1 MPPAASKGPLD
12 YLAAL
17 MVAVVVMVV
26 TIWVKPPLTRWIVF
40 GVGAVLFLCVLAA
53 AARPLR
59 PTRRNIR

>member
-1 MPPAASKGPLD
+1 MPPAASKGPMD

-17 MVAVVVMVV
+17 LVAVVVMVV

-40 GVGAVLFLCVLAA
+40 AVGAVLFLSVLAA

-59 PTRRNIR
+59 PTRRSTR